1 MGCCVALHLAQY
13 SKKIAALGSKEA
25 DTEASPK
32 TQKIR
37 NGIQQFVSQ
46 YLQDHMIGLRPL
58 PTPEALEEIR
68 EKRKRDM
75 EERAALEEA
84 QRKEAQRKAQ
94 EQQRKSAKVA
104 FSKEIDINNSAV
116 DVIECKNLSPNSTW
130 VPASLAGTGQLADA
144 DEDPFLIQRRQ
155 LLTYIEQARAQGKMD
170 EVETL
175 QLSLQQID
183 AQIKELSSFN

>member
-1 MGCCVALHLAQY
+1 MGP
-13 SKKIAALGSKEA
+13 KEA
-25 DTEASPK
+25 DGEASAK
-32 TQKIR
+32 TQRIR
-37 NGIQQFVSQ
+37 NGIQQYVGQ

-68 EKRKRDM
+68 EKRKRDI

-84 QRKEAQRKAQ
+84 QREAQKKAQ
-94 EQQRKSAKVA
+94 EQRKSAKVA
-104 FSKEIDINNSAV
+104 FSKEPDIDNSAV
-116 DVIECKNLSPNSTW
+116 DVIQCKNLSPTSTW

-170 EVETL
+170 EVDTL

-183 AQIKELSSFN
+183 AQIEELSSFN

>member
-1 MGCCVALHLAQY
+1 MLYLTQC
-13 SKKIAALGSKEA
+13 SKRIAALGPKEA
-25 DTEASPK
+25 DAGASPK
-32 TQKIR
+32 SQKI
-37 NGIQQFVSQ
+37 NSGIQQFVGQ
-46 YLQDHMIGLRPL
+46 YLQDHMIGLRQH

-68 EKRKRDM
+68 EKRKRDI

-84 QRKEAQRKAQ
+84 QRKQAQRKAQ

-104 FSKEIDINNSAV
+104 FSKEPDINDSAV
-116 DVIECKNLSPNSTW
+116 NVIESKHLSPTSTW
-130 VPASLAGTGQLADA
+130 VPESLAGTGQLADA

-155 LLTYIEQARAQGKMD
+155 LLTYIEQARAHGKMD

-183 AQIKELSSFN
+183 AQIEELSSLN

>member
-1 MGCCVALHLAQY
+1 MLHLTQC
-13 SKKIAALGSKEA
+13 SKRIAALGPKEA
-25 DTEASPK
+25 DAGASPK
-32 TQKIR
+32 SQKI
-37 NGIQQFVSQ
+37 NSGIQQFVGQ

-68 EKRKRDM
+68 EKRKRDI

-104 FSKEIDINNSAV
+104 FSKEPDINDSAV
-116 DVIECKNLSPNSTW
+116 NVIESKHLSPTSTW

-155 LLTYIEQARAQGKMD
+155 LLTYIEQARAHGKMD

-183 AQIKELSSFN
+183 AQIEELSSLN